1 MFSLPDTHSS
11 SYPDPVPWN
20 TIEGKSPWDTNVMS
34 QIRLRLEIVVTQI

>member
-20 TIEGKSPWDTNVMS
+20 TIEGKSPLDTNVMS
-34 QIRLRLEIVVTQI
+34 QIKLCLEIVVTQI